1 MYVVSPLIS
10 EGVPACLAPT
20 IVLVGRRRDAMTIDR
35 WASESVIVEDEQVKS
50 ARGAAAA
57 AAASV
62 HRLRIRS
69 LCLKLDSRQLQQFR
83 SDDSGAGRARTS
95 GRA

>member
-50 ARGAAAA
+50 AR

-62 HRLRIRS
+62 HRLRVRS
-69 LCLKLDSRQLQQFR
+69 LSQIGRQTTAAVPVR
-83 SDDSGAGRARTS
+83 
-95 GRA
+95 